1 VVVLFEKFTDQA
13 RRAVVLASDA
23 ARTHHHD
30 HLGTEHLLLGVLEA
44 DGVAATSLTSW
55 GISTDVIAEIGPREP
70 DPAAHI
76 PFTPHAK
83 KVLEQSLR
91 ETSLLGHDDI
101 GTEHLLLAL
110 IDNRSSAGAQILDEA
125 GPASLDRLRE
135 HVLRQVAEDRHEPA
149 GPGPTHITTV
159 RLTDAEHTLCADA
172 AAEAGQRLDRWM
184 RDRILDAA
192 RTRRP
197 TRQTD
202 TE

>member
-1 VVVLFEKFTDQA
+1 MGYLHRRHQQQA
-13 RRAVVLASDA
+13 LRHRPTRA
-23 ARTHHHD
+23 
-30 HLGTEHLLLGVLEA
+30 
-44 DGVAATSLTSW
+44 
-55 GISTDVIAEIGPREP
+55 
-70 DPAAHI
+70 DPAGHI

-91 ETSLLGHDDI
+91 ETSLLGHDGI

-135 HVLRQVAEDRHEPA
+135 HVLRQVAEDRREPA

-159 RLTDAEHTLCADA
+159 RLTDAEHSLCADA

-197 TRQTD
+197 LPSSWSRSAGLRSPCSV
-202 TE
+202 